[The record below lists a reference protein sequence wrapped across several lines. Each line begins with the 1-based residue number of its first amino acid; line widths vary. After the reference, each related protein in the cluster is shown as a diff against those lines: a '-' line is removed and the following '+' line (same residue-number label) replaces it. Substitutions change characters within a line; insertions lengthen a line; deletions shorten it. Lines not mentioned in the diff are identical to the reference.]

1 MGWVSAAPLNKWLLV
16 SSSNTVLKNLKPVDG
31 SANISANK
39 IPAWLFCLY
48 YRTAWSNGTWGKRF
62 FRHLHSPN
70 SHRFRISGSLPSL
83 LSVAMRFG
91 AVSCTRA
98 FPGSSEVQDCREE
111 AYRAPFCLPLPI
123 HLGKTTPPSHFCVNI
138 CM

>member
-98 FPGSSEVQDCREE
+98 FPGSSEVQDGREE